1 MSSTSQ
7 GSVHTLANLTSR
19 FRLLFVM
26 VITLLFVS
34 AQPTFS
40 ADSVSKE
47 YQLKAAFL
55 YNFTKFVTWPSKKF
69 EQSNNKLII
78 GVIGH
83 NPFGNELAEIT
94 RGRTVAGRDIQV
106 RYISSIEDA
115 HSVNLLFVPS
125 TEERKVRD
133 NLRSLHESCVLTVG
147 ETDLFASLGGIIS
160 FSVNSDKIR
169 FEINREEAF
178 NASLKISPQ
187 LLKLAISVRKT
198 M

>member
-1 MSSTSQ
+1 MTFTSQ
-7 GSVHTLANLTSR
+7 DCAQAHAILTAR
-19 FRLLFVM
+19 FRLLFIL
-26 VITLLFVS
+26 VITCLCVS
-34 AQPTFS
+34 EQPTFS

-69 EQSNNKLII
+69 EESNNKLII
-78 GVIGH
+78 GIIGH

-94 RGRTVAGRDIQV
+94 QGRTVGGRDIQV
-106 RYISSIEDA
+106 QYITSIEAA
-115 HSVNLLFVPS
+115 HSVNLLFIPNA
-125 TEERKVRD
+125 EERKVKD
-133 NLRSLHESCVLTVG
+133 HLRSLHAASVLTVG
-147 ETDLFASLGGIIS
+147 ETDHFASLGGIIS
-160 FSVNSDKIR
+160 FSVNADKIR

-198 M
+198 K